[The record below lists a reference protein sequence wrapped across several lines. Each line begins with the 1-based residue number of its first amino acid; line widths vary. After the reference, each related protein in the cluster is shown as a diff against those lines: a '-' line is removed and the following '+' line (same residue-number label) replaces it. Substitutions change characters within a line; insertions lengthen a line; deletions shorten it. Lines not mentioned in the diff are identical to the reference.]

1 MSISHQDEHGFSHI
15 ETVLVVVIVAAIG
28 LIGWYVYQ
36 ARQNTN
42 KSYNAINS
50 SSASPNFGTKKTVAT
65 GDTSNSGLQSSLQ
78 DATSAANQGNKDMAA
93 ANNGLNDQ
101 STLTSVPQ

>member
-1 MSISHQDEHGFSHI
+1 MSTKQPDERGFSAI

-28 LIGWYVYQ
+28 LVGWYVYR

-42 KSYNAINS
+42 KTYNAINS
-50 SSASPNFGTKKTVAT
+50 SSTSPGFATKKSVAT
-65 GDTSNSGLQSSLQ
+65 GSTSNASLQSSLQ
-78 DATSAANQGNKDMAA
+78 DATSAANKGNQDMSG
-93 ANNGLNDQ
+93 ANNSLNDQ